1 MIASFTCEHEGKRYR
16 SLEKFNSGPNGCA
29 KCLCVDGKVDC
40 DETLCKQTILVD
52 KPAPSA
58 VPHVPVST
66 ERNTQTTPQQ
76 QPRVS
81 LPPQGSDKGPSSPD
95 LAYYASQLTDVS
107 SNQDKG
113 PASAGMGYMP
123 EQYSYLQ
130 AAQAG
135 APGQRGP
142 PGPPG
147 QSGPQGFQGKY
158 INAV

>member
-1 MIASFTCEHEGKRYR
+1 M
-16 SLEKFNSGPNGCA
+16 
-29 KCLCVDGKVDC
+29 DC
-40 DETLCKQTILVD
+40 NETECKNTILVD
-52 KPAPSA
+52 KPAPSV
-58 VPHVPVST
+58 VPHEST
-66 ERNTQTTPQQ
+66 ERSAQSTPQQ
-76 QPRVS
+76 QPRSS

-113 PASAGMGYMP
+113 PASAGLGYMP

-142 PGPPG
+142 PGAPG
-147 QSGPQGFQGKY
+147 PAGPQGFQG
-158 INAV
+158 IFLIQT